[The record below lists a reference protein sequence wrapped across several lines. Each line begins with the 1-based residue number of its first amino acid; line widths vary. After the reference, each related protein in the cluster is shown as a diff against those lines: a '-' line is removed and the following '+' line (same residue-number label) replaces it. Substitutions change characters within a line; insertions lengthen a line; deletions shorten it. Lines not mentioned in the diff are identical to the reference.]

1 MSKRKILFCIENVRQ
16 GGISKALESILP
28 LIDAE
33 SVDVRIFSINQNDG
47 PYQSVFKRHFYR
59 KQNWLL
65 YALSAYYT
73 EHHGVKKAWLIF
85 VKAIGKIIK
94 RLFKRDLLSFALSQE
109 AKSISK
115 EEFDVV
121 IAFSEGI
128 ITRFCP
134 EVKAKRRIAWIHL
147 DYERYLSYNNG
158 IDEKDTYASYD
169 SIVIPSDHCSKSF
182 IKIFP
187 QFKEQVVVI
196 PNMVDHNKINEL
208 SLADDELDNRFT
220 SYDSFKIVSVGR
232 ICYEKR
238 FFEIPKIVKELKL
251 RNLQF
256 KWYIIGNGSQK
267 ETEYL
272 LSQIQKHGVEE
283 DVIMLGAKNNPY
295 PYIRHSQLLACTSLT
310 ETFCYA
316 IAEAKALGTPVI
328 TTDFGTAY
336 EVMDEEHGIICAIEE
351 FCDRIAEL
359 IEKKAY
365 YNKLKNKTEFLNDT
379 NDNCLI
385 DFLTIIS

>member
-28 LIDAE
+28 LIDANGA
-33 SVDVRIFSINQNDG
+33 DVKIFSINQNDG
-47 PYQSVFKRHFYR
+47 PYKSVFKRHFYR

-73 EHHGVKKAWLIF
+73 EHHGVKKAWMIF

-94 RLFKRDLLSFALSQE
+94 RVFKRDLLSFALSQE
-109 AKSISK
+109 AKRISK

-128 ITRFCP
+128 ITHFCP
-134 EVKAKRRIAWIHL
+134 EVKTKRRIAWIHL

-182 IKIFP
+182 IKVFP
-187 QFKEQVVVI
+187 QFKEKVMVI

-208 SLADDELDNRFT
+208 SQADDELDNRFT

-238 FFEIPKIVKELKL
+238 FFEIPSIVKELKL

-283 DVIMLGAKNNPY
+283 DVVMLGVKNNPY
-295 PYIRHSQLLACTSLT
+295 PYIRRSQLLACTSLT

-316 IAEAKALGTPVI
+316 IAEAKVLGTPVI

-336 EVMDEEHGIICAIEE
+336 EVMDEEHGIICNLHRFADNIYKLAS
-351 FCDRIAEL
+351 DRNKYQMLKKQLNSYNHSNRADRLTEL
-359 IEKKAY
+359 LGI
-365 YNKLKNKTEFLNDT
+365 
-379 NDNCLI
+379 
-385 DFLTIIS
+385 

>member
-47 PYQSVFKRHFYR
+47 PYKSVFKRHFYR

-85 VKAIGKIIK
+85 VKAISKIIM

-109 AKSISK
+109 AKRISK
-115 EEFDVV
+115 EEFDIV

-134 EVKAKRRIAWIHL
+134 EVKTKRRIAWIHL

-158 IDEKDTYASYD
+158 IDEKETYASYD
-169 SIVIPSDHCSKSF
+169 SIVIPSNHCSKSF
-182 IKIFP
+182 IKVFP
-187 QFKEQVVVI
+187 QFKEKVVVI

-208 SLADDELDNRFT
+208 SQADDELDNRFT

-256 KWYIIGNGSQK
+256 KWYIIGSGSKK

-272 LSQIQKHGVEE
+272 LSQIEKHGVEE
-283 DVIMLGAKNNPY
+283 DVVMLGAKNNPY

-336 EVMDEEHGIICAIEE
+336 EVMDEEHGIICNLFHFADNIYQLAS
-351 FCDRIAEL
+351 DRNKYQMLKKQLNSYNNSNRADKLTEL
-359 IEKKAY
+359 LGI
-365 YNKLKNKTEFLNDT
+365 
-379 NDNCLI
+379 
-385 DFLTIIS
+385 

>member
-33 SVDVRIFSINQNDG
+33 SVDVRVFSINQNDG
-47 PYQSVFKRHFYR
+47 PYKSVFKRHFYR

-85 VKAIGKIIK
+85 VKAISKIIK

-109 AKSISK
+109 AKRISK

-134 EVKAKRRIAWIHL
+134 EVKTKRRIAWIHL

-158 IDEKDTYASYD
+158 IDEKETYASYD
-169 SIVIPSDHCSKSF
+169 SIVIPSNHCSKSF
-182 IKIFP
+182 IKVFP
-187 QFKEQVVVI
+187 QFKEKVMVI

-220 SYDSFKIVSVGR
+220 SDDSFKIVSVGR

-256 KWYIIGNGSQK
+256 KWYIIGSGSKK

-272 LSQIQKHGVEE
+272 LSQIEKHGVEE
-283 DVIMLGAKNNPY
+283 DVVMLGAKNNPY

-336 EVMDEEHGIICAIEE
+336 EVMDEEHGIICNLHRFADNIYKLAS
-351 FCDRIAEL
+351 DRNKYQMLKKQLNSYNNSNRADKLTEL
-359 IEKKAY
+359 LGI
-365 YNKLKNKTEFLNDT
+365 
-379 NDNCLI
+379 
-385 DFLTIIS
+385 